1 LVFVCI
7 LQELRER
14 IKPYFLRR
22 MKNEVFLDSGASEEK
37 TLSKK
42 NELIVWLKLTA
53 CQVQLMF
60 HREISA

>member
-1 LVFVCI
+1 
-7 LQELRER
+7 
-14 IKPYFLRR
+14 
-22 MKNEVFLDSGASEEK
+22 MKNEVFLDSGVSEEK

-60 HREISA
+60 HREIFA